1 MALGGT
7 CFPIR
12 SISGPA
18 SSMVAVVVTL
28 AAFGFLVW
36 LLVPT
41 KEKSEQRLRQIPIP
55 VPPFRL
61 SSILP
66 SWLNEE
72 LSA

>member
-1 MALGGT
+1 
-7 CFPIR
+7 
-12 SISGPA
+12 
-18 SSMVAVVVTL
+18 MVAVVVTL

-36 LLVPT
+36 PLVPT

-66 SWLNEE
+66 SWL
-72 LSA
+72 